1 MAFHGA
7 VLAGSRHVKTRHLC
21 LHRFYCPLAAL
32 AVLFSAMEGQELS
45 ILDELEQRFQRLEKC
60 MKWFLDLKV
69 NERLYALEC
78 KGKESDALATLLHED
93 AGLEFHDADV
103 FSEITTAR
111 TCITLGTKSVGVDMP
126 KLPDSD
132 ESERMRFSFQ
142 KQTTSSLGM
151 RFQEPEDLTPQEY
164 YKFAASTWDLVLFAG
179 HERVGRVGS
188 IQSIVLV
195 CATILMQGVFA
206 GIAWFNFL
214 ISEIDE
220 STVADALQWRLSAAH
235 SSTQYDAVVGK
246 SLVERVCAE
255 DKSLHVSGIQMT
267 LYDDIQKYLQ
277 LDQVGVASFFNGQ
290 TLCIVALL
298 CWYMMVAKEVSQALA
313 LHRAILALPTSPG
326 EPTKIQARENPFT
339 QMIVY
344 RLKSTTWKRK
354 VVSYMLLVYRLLAA
368 GFLIYVGSF
377 FLAYTVNVTELLLNA
392 VSLDI
397 ILDIDNYIFMACAST
412 AGKDLLDRLEPL
424 QVPSYPRFKGTDVK
438 SVLLTLLVPC
448 LTIAV
453 YIGILQP
460 MTDTLTQVS
469 HLLCGGEHN
478 FIWAVDHRHFT
489 LLSRTNSSQNMNFA
503 QLDAVKEAGA
513 FLSEQYGGFGL
524 WVDQPSHLT
533 NLLSR
538 SIEDQI
544 AELNPDCG
552 DVADRDEIML
562 NYLRDSLDD
571 WSVQS
576 CADVVGYCTSLTGLP
591 DWTIDGGRGFVTRML
606 CSETCGCSD
615 PGGEFIFVQG
625 CPYSSKKCVM
635 SDRYL
640 TKLHDPQQSD
650 CTHQRSAAEL
660 RNFTPWRSWTQQLR
674 AYANHPSNDLP
685 GRKEVGFLAEAMWE
699 VGCEFEHT
707 LRLKNV
713 TFGTHYVYNPPF
725 HWGFKT
731 LAYFCPQSAGCTSLP
746 LVIQDN
752 RCPMP
757 FGCLCNGMC
766 TASDGGRVQF
776 FLFDRIFGS
785 VTACYAEL
793 W

>member
-1 MAFHGA
+1 
-7 VLAGSRHVKTRHLC
+7 
-21 LHRFYCPLAAL
+21 
-32 AVLFSAMEGQELS
+32 
-45 ILDELEQRFQRLEKC
+45 
-60 MKWFLDLKV
+60 
-69 NERLYALEC
+69 
-78 KGKESDALATLLHED
+78 
-93 AGLEFHDADV
+93 
-103 FSEITTAR
+103 
-111 TCITLGTKSVGVDMP
+111 
-126 KLPDSD
+126 
-132 ESERMRFSFQ
+132 
-142 KQTTSSLGM
+142 
-151 RFQEPEDLTPQEY
+151 
-164 YKFAASTWDLVLFAG
+164 
-179 HERVGRVGS
+179 
-188 IQSIVLV
+188 
-195 CATILMQGVFA
+195 
-206 GIAWFNFL
+206 
-214 ISEIDE
+214 
-220 STVADALQWRLSAAH
+220 
-235 SSTQYDAVVGK
+235 
-246 SLVERVCAE
+246 
-255 DKSLHVSGIQMT
+255 
-267 LYDDIQKYLQ
+267 
-277 LDQVGVASFFNGQ
+277 
-290 TLCIVALL
+290 
-298 CWYMMVAKEVSQALA
+298 MMVAKEVSQALA

-438 SVLLTLLVPC
+438 SVLVSLLVPC
-448 LTIAV
+448 LTIVV

-469 HLLCGGEHN
+469 QLLCGGEHN

-552 DVADRDEIML
+552 DVADRDETML

-576 CADVVGYCTSLTGLP
+576 CADVISYCTSLTGLP

-699 VGCEFEHT
+699 VGCDFET
-707 LRLKNV
+707 ALRLKNV